1 MNLTNEIPV
10 HSKPRVNWRRWPAAW
25 RWPRARSAHMLL
37 YAAALAVAAMIVL
50 VPAYLL
56 MRMAG
61 AGRETFDLLA
71 KANTLQTMLNS
82 ILLAGSV
89 TLAAAVIAIPV
100 AWLTVCTDLR
110 EKRIWAI
117 LAALPL
123 VLPSYVAAYVYMT
136 ILAPKGLLQQFL
148 EPLTGIERLPSLIG
162 FPGAFLVLT
171 IISYPFILLTV
182 RAALV
187 RMDPSLFE
195 AARSLGSSPGN
206 AFLRVTLPYLRPSIV
221 AGGLLVALYVLR
233 DFGAVTMWQYS
244 TFTRIIYNRYLSYK
258 LDTAAAL
265 ALVVVAITIFILFL
279 DSRSRGR
286 ARYERLSPGVAR
298 QRHPVKLGRWK
309 WLVRLLLG
317 ALVFTTLVLPGL
329 TLSFWLWRGWKQD
342 WAVQSLHGS
351 GSFVSSLVNLLQPAW
366 NSFSVSLLAAFL
378 AALMALPVA
387 VLVVR
392 RPSRFS
398 RLMERLTYVSFALPG
413 IVVALALV
421 FFGIHY
427 VSSLYQTLPMMLAA
441 YVILFLPQA
450 VGSQRASLLQISPG
464 LEEAARSLGK
474 RPFTVFRKV
483 TFPLVVPGVF
493 AGGALV
499 FLTSMKELP
508 ATLLLSPLGF
518 STLSTQV
525 WSNINEAFF
534 AKAAAPA
541 LLILLLS
548 SLPLAFL
555 TLRDK

>member
-1 MNLTNEIPV
+1 MNLADEIPFRFK
-10 HSKPRVNWRRWPAAW
+10 HRLLRRPWTLSW
-25 RWPRARSAHMLL
+25 RWPRARAVHMLL
-37 YAAALAVAAMIVL
+37 LTAALGVALLVIL

-56 MRMAG
+56 IRTVG
-61 AGRETFDLLA
+61 AGRETLDLLA
-71 KANTLQTMLNS
+71 KANTLQTLLNTV
-82 ILLAGSV
+82 LLAGSV
-89 TLAAAVIAIPV
+89 TVAAAAIAIPV

-110 EKRIWAI
+110 AKRIWTI

-136 ILAPKGLLQQFL
+136 VLAPKGLLQQFL
-148 EPLTGIERLPSLIG
+148 EPLTAVERLPSLVG

-187 RMDPSLFE
+187 RMDPSLQE
-195 AARSLGSSPGN
+195 AAQSLGMSPGR
-206 AFLRVTLPYLRPSIV
+206 AFFRVTLPYLRPSIA
-221 AGGLLVALYVLR
+221 AGGLLVVLYVVR

-258 LDTAAAL
+258 LDAAAAL
-265 ALVVVAITIFILFL
+265 ALVVILITISILLF
-279 DSRSRGR
+279 DSRTRGK
-286 ARYERLSPGVAR
+286 ARYDRLSIGAAR
-298 QRHPVKLGRWK
+298 QRRPVKLGRWH
-309 WLVRLLLG
+309 WLVHLSLG
-317 ALVFTTLVLPGL
+317 FLVFTSLILPAL
-329 TLSFWLWRGWKQD
+329 ALLFWLWRGWNQD
-342 WAVQSLHGS
+342 WVIQSLPGS
-351 GSFVSSLVNLLQPAW
+351 GRNSESLANLLQPAW
-366 NSFSVSLLAAFL
+366 NSLSVSFL
-378 AALMALPVA
+378 AALLAVLLALPVA
-387 VLVVR
+387 ILVVR
-392 RPSRFS
+392 RPSRLS
-398 RLMERLTYVSFALPG
+398 RLLERFTYVSYALPG

-427 VSSLYQTLPMMLAA
+427 ASSLYQTLPMMLAA

-474 RPFTVFRKV
+474 HPFAVFRKI
-483 TFPLVVPGVF
+483 TFPLVVPGVL

-508 ATLLLSPLGF
+508 AALILSPLGF
-518 STLSTQV
+518 STLSIQV

-541 LLILLLS
+541 LLLLFLS
-548 SLPLAFL
+548 SLPLALL